1 MNYINFNQ
9 TGGFP
14 LSTNILDALQT
25 SYNLFNQLGNLAGD
39 FAIISGCQVNGSSVT
54 DGTVFLNGE
63 LLPFQ
68 AGNLSDTVI
77 ITVEPVKATFQ
88 DAEQRDVIY
97 KRQVRF
103 GTAGPED
110 TYAWSRFK
118 RIFKTTEIEA
128 FKLSHD
134 NSIANHSTSLS
145 NHEARIA
152 SLEAKVAAL
161 EIKPS
166 AIPIGMIAIWNK
178 PSTVAIPKDWQ
189 ECTDLKGRVP
199 VGWLP
204 NDSDFGSIDNYKVEG
219 GERTHILSKDE
230 MPRHSHRFLYGS
242 YTRGTGSSNTP
253 IAVNGTAG
261 TSYTTEEGSG
271 LPHNNLQ
278 PYRVVRFI
286 EYIGPTN

>member
-152 SLEAKVAAL
+152 SLEAKVAEL
-161 EIKPS
+161 EVKPI
-166 AIPIGMIAIWNK
+166 IPIGTIVRYDQPMTIDPPTGWIDWNPALEQGRVWVAKADNDIDFSLGSRSGTKTHQLSITEMPPHAHTMNFRKDRVGDGNENALAIHDNTNWSRDT
-178 PSTVAIPKDWQ
+178 STV
-189 ECTDLKGRVP
+189 
-199 VGWLP
+199 
-204 NDSDFGSIDNYKVEG
+204 G
-219 GERTHILSKDE
+219 GQN
-230 MPRHSHRFLYGS
+230 
-242 YTRGTGSSNTP
+242 NT
-253 IAVNGTAG
+253 AKA
-261 TSYTTEEGSG
+261 
-271 LPHNNLQ
+271 HNNLQ
-278 PYRVVRFI
+278 PYVAVRFI
-286 EYIGPTN
+286 KYFGT